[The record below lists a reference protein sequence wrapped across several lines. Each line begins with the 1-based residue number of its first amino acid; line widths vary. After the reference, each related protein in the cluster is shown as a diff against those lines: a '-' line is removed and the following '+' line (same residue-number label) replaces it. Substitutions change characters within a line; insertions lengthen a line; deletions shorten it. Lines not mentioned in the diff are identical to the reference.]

1 MRGILAR
8 DIREFQKRMEEQGVY
23 LGVEEAHDI
32 LNLADDMPDAE
43 DIARR
48 FEYDPS
54 CLGRL
59 YKKRMLER
67 IRALENKVAELSA
80 KLEADGG
87 ADC

>member
-8 DIREFQKRMEEQGVY
+8 HIREFQKRMEEQDIY

-59 YKKRMLER
+59 YKERTIER
-67 IRALENKVAELSA
+67 IRVLEDKVAELSA
-80 KLEADGG
+80 KLEAYDDSGN
-87 ADC
+87 

>member
-48 FEYDPS
+48 FEYDAS
-54 CLGRL
+54 CLGML
-59 YKKRMLER
+59 YKKRTIER
-67 IRALENKVAELSA
+67 IRALEDKVAELSA
-80 KLEADGG
+80 KLKIDDDAG
-87 ADC
+87 C